1 MSLKERLMED
11 LKVSMKEK
19 NVIKKNAITMIRA
32 AIKQIEVDKRVELGD
47 EEISDIISKQLKEKK
62 MAIAE
67 FEKGD
72 RQDLIDLTNKEIEIL
87 LEYLPK
93 QLTQDEVFE
102 IVKTAIDEGGYTSVK
117 EIGKIM
123 KDVMPKVKGRADGN
137 MVNQAVKQIFE

>member
-72 RQDLIDLTNKEIEIL
+72 RQDLIDLTNKEIKIL

>member
-102 IVKTAIDEGGYTSVK
+102 IVKTAINEGGYTSVK